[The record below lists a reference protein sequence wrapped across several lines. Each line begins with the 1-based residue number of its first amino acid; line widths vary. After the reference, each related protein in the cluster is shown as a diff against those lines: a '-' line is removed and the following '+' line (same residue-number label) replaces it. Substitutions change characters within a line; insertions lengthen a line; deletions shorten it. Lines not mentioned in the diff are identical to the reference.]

1 MLPLYT
7 VIILALGSA
16 AEQLLNGE
24 NPVVALIA
32 AVISMLLI
40 VALWRVRVIVN
51 REGRWQMDIGL
62 FRMTIQGR
70 VLPAPPQA
78 YRRSTPR
85 SRGRSCSR

>member
-1 MLPLYT
+1 MLLLYT
-7 VIILALGSA
+7 IIILALGAA

-24 NPVVALIA
+24 NPAVALIA
-32 AVISMLLI
+32 ALINMLLI
-40 VALWRVRVIVN
+40 VALWRVRAIVKQ
-51 REGRWQMDIGL
+51 EGRWQMDIGL

-70 VLPAPPQA
+70 VLPAPPQS